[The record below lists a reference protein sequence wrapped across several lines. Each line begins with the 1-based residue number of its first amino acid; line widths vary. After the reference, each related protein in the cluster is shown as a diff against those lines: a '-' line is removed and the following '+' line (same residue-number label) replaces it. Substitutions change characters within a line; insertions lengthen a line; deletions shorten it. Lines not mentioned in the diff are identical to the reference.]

1 MLLTRFMRKEK
12 NNRMMVG
19 ILSQIV
25 EFRNGESDSCITH
38 SDFDEITFGAS
49 CPKDGAVRTVMV

>member
-1 MLLTRFMRKEK
+1 MRKKK

-25 EFRNGESDSCITH
+25 EFRNGESGSHVLTYQYIYRN
-38 SDFDEITFGAS
+38 AS
-49 CPKDGAVRTVMV
+49 